1 MGTSSHEPQAE
12 GKVVGDLPLR
22 MQMMPG
28 MVITAITLTT
38 QDRQCD
44 SNASLGFATWLVSD
58 DLPPPSILIASICS
72 AVMDS
77 DAFLLSINFR
87 RRSAT
92 LEQATV

>member
-58 DLPPPSILIASICS
+58 DLPPAKHIDCQHLLCS
-72 AVMDS
+72 HG
-77 DAFLLSINFR
+77 F
-87 RRSAT
+87 
-92 LEQATV
+92 